1 MNHQILDL
9 LGVDIRD
16 LLASSTSTIDVH
28 VRNSDAKMQLS
39 LKDGHVKLRVA
50 SDLDTGNHPLIIL

>member
-1 MNHQILDL
+1 MNHQILDI

-16 LLASSTSTIDVH
+16 LLASSTGIVDVH
-28 VRNSDAKMQLS
+28 VRNSEAKMQLS

-50 SDLDTGNHPLIIL
+50 DHLDTGARPLIII